1 MYGMFELKYQ
11 SLHDSILSVFER
23 IKKDEI
29 LSAMVNDRTSSI
41 HLQDRVKQIF
51 SEVVAEQREL
61 IFKKMGT
68 QITNLKFENEE
79 LARQLKKIKES
90 ADHLEKDFYTERLG
104 FEQTK
109 NNVNQQL
116 RKARQQH
123 YNMQIELKNKER
135 EVENMRHK
143 VE

>member
-11 SLHDSILSVFER
+11 SLHDSILSVFEL

-29 LSAMVNDRTSSI
+29 LSTMLNDRTSSI

-61 IFKKMGT
+61 IFNKMGT
-68 QITNLKFENEE
+68 QIINLKSENEK
-79 LARQLKKIKES
+79 LSRQLKKIKQS
-90 ADHLEKDFYTERLG
+90 ADHLQKDYYTQRLG
-104 FEQTK
+104 FQETK

-116 RKARQQH
+116 RKARQQI
-123 YNMQIELKNKER
+123 YNMQMDLKNKER
-135 EVENMRHK
+135 EI
-143 VE
+143 